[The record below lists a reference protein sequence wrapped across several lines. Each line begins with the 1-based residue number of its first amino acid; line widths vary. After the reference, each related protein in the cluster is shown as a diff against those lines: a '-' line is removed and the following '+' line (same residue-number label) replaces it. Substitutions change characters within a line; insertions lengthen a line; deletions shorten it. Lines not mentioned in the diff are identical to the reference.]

1 MGYFQKFQLWE
12 LFKIRKR
19 NEEFHMSKITWDTK
33 TSVVHGCVLIS
44 CLAKAQSEIRL
55 AGHTFERRTQFQC
68 VRCIYRDGSFGVC
81 TLVIL
86 QVLVPVICLYCL
98 IRAKVESVSCPNLW
112 LWLWFFRAQGPK
124 TVLSPLWEYRKMR
137 RGVPRLLPIHHCP
150 NFPRKFVCIC
160 TLLATTKTLIC
171 LNMKEYSQVLLLLSQ
186 MSHWY
191 YMSFFSVNK
200 IWTLALFISISIQ
213 AQLIFAMIFM

>member
-55 AGHTFERRTQFQC
+55 AGHTFERRTQLQC
-68 VRCIYRDGSFGVC
+68 VRCIYRDGSFGVY

-98 IRAKVESVSCPNLW
+98 IRAKVESVSCPNLCDCD
-112 LWLWFFRAQGPK
+112 FSEPK
-124 TVLSPLWEYRKMR
+124 D
-137 RGVPRLLPIHHCP
+137 PRLCSALYGNTGKWEEVFQGSYPSTIAQI
-150 NFPRKFVCIC
+150 FPGNLC
-160 TLLATTKTLIC
+160 A
-171 LNMKEYSQVLLLLSQ
+171 YVLC
-186 MSHWY
+186 
-191 YMSFFSVNK
+191 
-200 IWTLALFISISIQ
+200 
-213 AQLIFAMIFM
+213 